1 MQKGPSRRR
10 TGWARLSLLLL
21 SFGLP
26 AGAAA
31 QPVVLQLQWD
41 NQFQFA
47 GYYAALWQG
56 YYREAGFEQ
65 VEIRSAF
72 PPEGGALRNPVAEV
86 AEGRAQFGTSNAGIL
101 LARAAGRPVTV
112 VASVFQ
118 QSGTRLYFRRE
129 TPISSPADLVRLKLG
144 RNEGN
149 ELLDVELRAMLAAE
163 GIDPQQIA
171 VVRFPPNRVL
181 AELAAGTYDMVFG
194 YSLSAPWEAREIG
207 MALGELR
214 PADYGIA
221 FYGDSLFTHADLVR
235 REPEM
240 VRRFREASLRGWRY
254 ALDNPEEIARRIS
267 AELPRTLPLQDR
279 LGFDLFQAEGVR
291 QLTLYPIVAL
301 GNTNPDRW
309 ERMFAQL
316 RRAGVVEGTLDLGDF
331 LYDPQRTEAERR
343 ERQRAMLLWALA
355 AAGLVL
361 LAVGGLS
368 LFLRR
373 AVALARAELERSQA
387 ALLRAQKLEAVGQMT
402 GGIAHDFNNLLQVVS
417 SGLSLL
423 ERDTTPQA
431 RRQEIRRTMRQALD
445 RGARISRQLL
455 VFARRQALLSERVD
469 AAEQLRGM
477 RSLIAGALRPDI
489 ELRLELP
496 AETLPV
502 ELDSVQFEV
511 ALLNLAV
518 NARDAMP
525 RGGRFVV
532 RAEARRLA
540 EPAGLADGLRGE
552 FVAVEVTDTG
562 TGMAPDVMVRV
573 FEPFFTTK
581 PLGHGTGLGLAQ
593 VYGFARQSG
602 GTVRIASRPGEG
614 TVVTLLLPRGG
625 EMAPGARVEPAAV
638 EAPSG
643 EGLSVLLVEDDA
655 NVALLLTESVEALGH
670 RVTYAAGAE
679 AALAALESGQ
689 RIDAVV
695 TDVMM
700 PGGMGGV
707 DLAQTIRA
715 RRPALPVILVTGYGE
730 RLEEV
735 QAVGLPVLRKPFR
748 VEELDALL
756 RSEAELSA
764 GVPT

>member
-489 ELRLELP
+489 ELRFDLP
-496 AETLPV
+496 AGPLPV
-502 ELDSVQFEV
+502 ELDTVQFEV

-525 RGGRFVV
+525 RGGRLAV

-540 EPAGLADGLRGE
+540 EPAGLADGLRGD
-552 FVAVEVTDTG
+552 FIAVEVADTG
-562 TGMAPDVMVRV
+562 TGMTSEVMARV

-581 PLGHGTGLGLAQ
+581 PLGQGTGLGLAQ

-602 GTVRIASRPGEG
+602 GTVRITSRPGEG

-625 EMAPGARVEPAAV
+625 EAAAEACAEPPPMETPA
-638 EAPSG
+638 G

-707 DLAQTIRA
+707 DLAQAIRA